1 LLRRLE
7 RSSHASGGVTL
18 AELRLPL
25 HAEGD
30 AWVDLARWA
39 SDAGCMGM
47 DGMGMGWGWMGW
59 MGMDGMGMGLVM
71 FGQFPP
77 FVERCEIRAG
87 IRV

>member
-1 LLRRLE
+1 
-7 RSSHASGGVTL
+7 VTL

-47 DGMGMGWGWMGW
+47 DGMGMG
-59 MGMDGMGMGLVM
+59 LVM